1 MILTKHEN
9 VTFTN
14 TTIYISGQ
22 AFIRCTFVG
31 CTLVLRESVYH
42 MDQCRFDRCNWH
54 IDRTILWG
62 SPESLRDIKSLID
75 MLEKDQQRQAEQL
88 AKQQQ
93 QGGQAAG
100 VTAAAGGDKSTN

>member
-88 AKQQQ
+88 AKQQGTQ
-93 QGGQAAG
+93 
-100 VTAAAGGDKSTN
+100 AGGENAGN

>member
-31 CTLVLRESVYH
+31 CTLVLRESLYH

-62 SPESLRDIKSLID
+62 SPDSLRDIKSLID
-75 MLEKDQQRQAEQL
+75 MLEKDQQRQQEQL
-88 AKQQQ
+88 AKQ
-93 QGGQAAG
+93 GGQPVAPAAPA
-100 VTAAAGGDKSTN
+100 TEQTNA